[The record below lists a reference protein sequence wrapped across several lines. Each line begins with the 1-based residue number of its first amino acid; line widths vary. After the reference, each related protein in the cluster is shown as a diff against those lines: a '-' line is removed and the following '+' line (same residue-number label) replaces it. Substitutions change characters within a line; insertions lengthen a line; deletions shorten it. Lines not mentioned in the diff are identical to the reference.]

1 MIQIAKEV
9 EENPEVVQEAPHT
22 TVIKRLDETMAARKP
37 VLRYAKASSC
47 TSLIRITKEE
57 LAEAGS
63 FFCMDI
69 CPALTDSKLPTQ
81 NLAGAK
87 KPGGR

>member
-1 MIQIAKEV
+1 M
-9 EENPEVVQEAPHT
+9 
-22 TVIKRLDETMAARKP
+22 
-37 VLRYAKASSC
+37 
-47 TSLIRITKEE
+47 IRITKGE
-57 LAEAGS
+57 LAAAGS
-63 FFCMDI
+63 FFVWTI

>member
-1 MIQIAKEV
+1 
-9 EENPEVVQEAPHT
+9 
-22 TVIKRLDETMAARKP
+22 
-37 VLRYAKASSC
+37 
-47 TSLIRITKEE
+47 LIRITKEE

-63 FFCMDI
+63 FFVWII

>member
-1 MIQIAKEV
+1 M
-9 EENPEVVQEAPHT
+9 
-22 TVIKRLDETMAARKP
+22 
-37 VLRYAKASSC
+37 
-47 TSLIRITKEE
+47 IRITKEE

-63 FFCMDI
+63 FFVWII

-87 KPGGR
+87 KSGGR

>member
-1 MIQIAKEV
+1 MVHVNQFTLCE
-9 EENPEVVQEAPHT
+9 
-22 TVIKRLDETMAARKP
+22 
-37 VLRYAKASSC
+37 ASSC
-47 TSLIRITKEE
+47 TSLIKITKEE

-63 FFCMDI
+63 FCMDN
-69 CPALTDSKLPTQ
+69 CPALTDSKLSTQ